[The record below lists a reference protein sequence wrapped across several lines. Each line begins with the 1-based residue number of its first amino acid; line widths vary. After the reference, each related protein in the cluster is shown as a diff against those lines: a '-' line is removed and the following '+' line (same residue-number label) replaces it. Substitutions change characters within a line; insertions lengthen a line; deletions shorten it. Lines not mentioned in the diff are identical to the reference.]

1 MKRVL
6 LVLFAAVS
14 LGGLTALPALASHES
29 NNALTFAPVTGSPSP
44 GASGAGVINYVK
56 GASTEEP
63 NTVWTS
69 SFHFAGLAPGTTY
82 SVFVFSRGGICT
94 FTSDAAGSGSCES
107 TFVSLPMLGIAQ
119 LRLGGDAGP
128 AVLQATRQAVSRGP
142 GEIVSRGGC
151 REPDQAGSTC
161 QAPGRQ

>member
-1 MKRVL
+1 MKKIL
-6 LVLFAAVS
+6 FVLFAAFS

-29 NNALTFAPVTGSPSP
+29 NNSLTFAPVVGSPSP
-44 GASGAGVINYVK
+44 EASGAGVINYVK
-56 GASTEEP
+56 GASTDEP

-69 SFHFAGLAPGTTY
+69 SFHFAGLAPDTAY
-82 SVFVFSRGGICT
+82 SVFVLSRGGICT
-94 FTSDAAGSGSCES
+94 FTSTTNGQGSCTN
-107 TFVSLPMLGIAQ
+107 TFVSLPKLGIAQ

-128 AVLQATRQAVSRGP
+128 VVLQATRQAVASGP

-151 REPDQAGSTC
+151 REPDQMGSTC

>member
-1 MKRVL
+1 MKRIL

-29 NNALTFAPVTGSPSP
+29 NNSLTFAPVAGSLSP
-44 GASGAGVINYVK
+44 MASGAGVINYLK
-56 GASTEEP
+56 GVSTEEP
-63 NTVWTS
+63 NTVWAS
-69 SFHFAGLAPGTTY
+69 SFHFAGLGPDTIY

-94 FTSDAAGSGSCES
+94 FTSTANGQGSCTN
-107 TFVSLPMLGIAQ
+107 TFVSLPKLGIAQ

-128 AVLQATRQAVSRGP
+128 AVLQATRQAVASGP